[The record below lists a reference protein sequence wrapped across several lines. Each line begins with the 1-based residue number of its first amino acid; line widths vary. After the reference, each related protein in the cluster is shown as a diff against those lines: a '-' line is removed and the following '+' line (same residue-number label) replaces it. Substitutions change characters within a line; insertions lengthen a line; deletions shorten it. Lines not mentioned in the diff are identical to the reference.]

1 MSQRRKTNIK
11 QGALADVMLH
21 LAELPKR
28 EKDPTAQLGLSEI
41 FRTKEYMAEIRGALK
56 KGYSFEQLAEI
67 FTERCGVEVTP
78 RQMRYHYT
86 RERNLRT
93 KGKKTGTASSVTPAS
108 STAEST
114 QTETS
119 NNTPV
124 SMESRHD
131 VP

>member
-11 QGALADVMLH
+11 QGALADVMSH

-28 EKDPTAQLGLSEI
+28 EKDPMAQVGLSEI

-56 KGYSFEQLAEI
+56 KGYTFEQLAEI

-93 KGKKTGTASSVTPAS
+93 KSKKTGTASAATPAS
-108 STAEST
+108 PTAEDA
-114 QTETS
+114 QTES
-119 NNTPV
+119 PN
-124 SMESRHD
+124 S
-131 VP
+131 